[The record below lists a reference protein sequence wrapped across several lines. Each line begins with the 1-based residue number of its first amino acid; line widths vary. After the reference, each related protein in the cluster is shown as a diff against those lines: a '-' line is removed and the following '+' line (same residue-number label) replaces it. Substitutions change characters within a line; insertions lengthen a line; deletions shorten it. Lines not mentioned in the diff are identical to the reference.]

1 MFYEATIISLQTTA
15 TIRRYEVQVVRT
27 HELFRRS
34 GAHRDRRALGATD
47 HSRRHVRGKT
57 VRSVRAQPRHLEER
71 IDRAA
76 QHAGRA
82 GADGKTA
89 GDGNEAPRVRPD
101 TSGRDLEPVLLAI
114 TDWGDKYRPNPAG
127 ARLIFQDRETGVPI
141 QPIHAVTEDG
151 RPLKPGD
158 VTAVLGPGGDPPL
171 MPSATDG

>member
-1 MFYEATIISLQTTA
+1 MKYKSYEHMNCSVAQALTVIGERWALLIIRDAMFGAKRFVQFERSLGISRNVLTARLNMLVEQGLMEKRPATGTKHPEYVLTQA
-15 TIRRYEVQVVRT
+15 
-27 HELFRRS
+27 
-34 GAHRDRRALGATD
+34 
-47 HSRRHVRGKT
+47 
-57 VRSVRAQPRHLEER
+57 
-71 IDRAA
+71 
-76 QHAGRA
+76 
-82 GADGKTA
+82 
-89 GDGNEAPRVRPD
+89 
-101 TSGRDLEPVLLAI
+101 GRDLEPVLLAI